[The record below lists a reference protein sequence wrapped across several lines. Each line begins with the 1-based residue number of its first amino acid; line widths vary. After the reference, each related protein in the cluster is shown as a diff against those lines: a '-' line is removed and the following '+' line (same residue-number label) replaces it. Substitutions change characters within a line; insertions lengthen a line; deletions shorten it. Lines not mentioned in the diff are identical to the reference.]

1 MAVGS
6 WLLAPVLLAVIIRPA
21 LCQWPTNIPGEGG
34 GRIPPPTVC
43 LLCYDAHADCRA
55 PASKAGTGGIFSSQG
70 SREPRSGSEVVR
82 WMDGIFPSRNANH
95 C

>member
-34 GRIPPPTVC
+34 GRIPPTVGR
-43 LLCYDAHADCRA
+43 LCYDAHADCRA
-55 PASKAGTGGIFSSQG
+55 PASKAGNLLAEYSAHRGQG
-70 SREPRSGSEVVR
+70 NRALFLR
-82 WMDGIFPSRNANH
+82 
-95 C
+95 